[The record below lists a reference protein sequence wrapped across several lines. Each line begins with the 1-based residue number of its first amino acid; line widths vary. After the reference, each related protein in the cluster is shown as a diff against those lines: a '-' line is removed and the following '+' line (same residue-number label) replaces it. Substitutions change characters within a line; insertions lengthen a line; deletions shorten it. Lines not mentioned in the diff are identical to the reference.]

1 MYDVYPTRCAF
12 EEEAWY
18 KIGREIH
25 LNGKH
30 LCDRGTVVDWLTN

>member
-12 EEEAWY
+12 EKEAWY